1 MKRILLSVL
10 MISAMG
16 LTYGQTLHNVC
27 VSEVIATSN
36 ACPPNA
42 TGIFTP
48 GTVNINVGDS
58 IEFETY
64 MILISG
70 YNGTHQIRFNG
81 GSPYD
86 VALPISTLITS
97 PKTTVR
103 TPAFQTPGIYSME
116 CANSNHC
123 QIAQLLHSFSCTG
136 YQVVVSGTVGQEKAG
151 HHKKFIATYPNPVT
165 TTLSVDL
172 HGFGDNAATI
182 QIFDVL
188 GKQVFT
194 SSNVKNNRLKVD
206 VTGFEKGLYFV
217 KANAGDVT
225 KSSTVVVK

>member
-1 MKRILLSVL
+1 MKRFLLSISL
-10 MISAMG
+10 MTAVSFSFA
-16 LTYGQTLHNVC
+16 QTLHNVC
-27 VSEVIATSN
+27 VSEVVATSN
-36 ACPPNA
+36 ACPSNA

-48 GTVNINVGDS
+48 GTVNISVGDS

-64 MILISG
+64 MILLGG
-70 YNGTHQIRFNG
+70 YNGIHQIRFNG

-86 VALPISTLITS
+86 VTLPISTNALA

-103 TPAFQTPGIYSME
+103 TPAFQTPGTYSME

-123 QIAQLLHSFSCTG
+123 QIAQLMHSFSCTG
-136 YQVVVSGTVGQEKAG
+136 YQVVVSGPVSVEKAG

-165 TTLSVDL
+165 TMLNIDL

-206 VTGFEKGLYFV
+206 VTNFKKGMYFV

-225 KSSTVVVK
+225 KSSTVIVK